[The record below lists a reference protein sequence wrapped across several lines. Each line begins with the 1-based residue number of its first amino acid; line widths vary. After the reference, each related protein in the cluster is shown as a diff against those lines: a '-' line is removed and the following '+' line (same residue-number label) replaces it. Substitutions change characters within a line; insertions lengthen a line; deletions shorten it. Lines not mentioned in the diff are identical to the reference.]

1 MRKRLGSQVPTM
13 WLGLLFPLILGAR
26 RKWSL
31 DAKIATADANSNATG

>member
-1 MRKRLGSQVPTM
+1 M

-31 DAKIATADANSNATG
+31 DAKLATADANSNATG